1 MSSLKDL
8 ASLIMIPSLVKDGR
22 LDTVKPLGN
31 SIIHPDATGNNDGT
45 DGSTPAEGNFTF
57 TRGSNLSATRV
68 NASQLIEKGRENLLL
83 QSNQFDTTWAT
94 NNSSVTSGQSGYDG
108 LNNAWELKENTS
120 TGVHEIIQTLSV
132 STGVQ
137 TYSLKVSANTRSKMA
152 LVLAGSAFNSGG
164 NGVGIFNLTNGTLI
178 SSSGSL
184 IDAKITSLGGNW
196 YNVSITKL
204 ASSSSAV
211 AVVQLVDDSNN
222 TSYTGNGTGSI
233 YIQDSQ
239 LEQGLVATSVIET
252 GASTAQAGILENTPR
267 LDYSGG
273 ASCPSLL
280 LEPSRTNL
288 IPQSEY
294 FNSSYWI
301 KSGSPTV
308 SVSDNAGISPEGVSN
323 ATRFVAASAQQS
335 TRLYTSVTWTAVPYT
350 LSLYVKNN
358 GGTNTNLRFS
368 YYDSTGQ
375 YFSPTFT
382 LTDEWQRIEYTFT
395 PTASSGGFW
404 IVNTPTGGLNLDLLA
419 FAAQLEVGSY
429 PTSYIPTYGV
439 SQTRAQDVCVNA
451 GDVNTFNSLEG
462 VLYAE
467 IKALSETGGNR
478 YITLSDGTDTNRV
491 VIRFQDT
498 DKIGCYIGT
507 SNGGA
512 VDITKSSAN
521 ISSGFL
527 KVAVKW
533 KVNDCALWIN
543 GIEIGTSVSFAS
555 FNTSTLD
562 TLNLSGTDGSTLTLK
577 ANTNQV
583 LVFPTALS
591 DTELA
596 TLTTI

>member
-68 NASQLIEKGRENLLL
+68 DASQLIEKGRENNYLYSQQLDNNVWAKAKGSITANATTAPNSTL
-83 QSNQFDTTWAT
+83 TADLFTEDTT
-94 NNSSVTSGQSGYDG
+94 NGSHDIRQVFSSTSG
-108 LNNAWELKENTS
+108 
-120 TGVHEIIQTLSV
+120 
-132 STGVQ
+132 
-137 TYSLKVSANTRSKMA
+137 
-152 LVLAGSAFNSGG
+152 
-164 NGVGIFNLTNGTLI
+164 
-178 SSSGSL
+178 
-184 IDAKITSLGGNW
+184 
-196 YNVSITKL
+196 
-204 ASSSSAV
+204 AV
-211 AVVQLVDDSNN
+211 
-222 TSYTGNGTGSI
+222 YTTSI
-233 YIQDSQ
+233 YIKANGRSILTAFAAGPSKSVTFNLSTESASGNAISQKIEAAGNGWYRCSFSVQTVSTALNVIWILNNGSTSYQGDGVSGMYFWGAQ
-239 LEQGLVATSVIET
+239 LEQGLVATPYIET

-273 ASCPSLL
+273 ATCPSLL

-429 PTSYIPTYGV
+429 ATSYIPTYGV
-439 SQTRAQDVCVNA
+439 SQTRAQDNCSNLSLTTSTDFTIFFEAKDFCLINGSTGGSYDNVQFVFSPSGGPYDGGGSYHIYGNSLYYYNGSTNTSFGLIYNNQTDSKFA
-451 GDVNTFNSLEG
+451 LVKRGNQGILYANGVKKTELTLPSGADAKVINWDAINLTSSLTDGQGDVFGSKYQQL
-462 VLYAE
+462 
-467 IKALSETGGNR
+467 
-478 YITLSDGTDTNRV
+478 
-491 VIRFQDT
+491 
-498 DKIGCYIGT
+498 
-507 SNGGA
+507 
-512 VDITKSSAN
+512 
-521 ISSGFL
+521 L
-527 KVAVKW
+527 KF
-533 KVNDCALWIN
+533 D
-543 GIEIGTSVSFAS
+543 
-555 FNTSTLD
+555 
-562 TLNLSGTDGSTLTLK
+562 
-577 ANTNQV
+577 
-583 LVFPTALS
+583 TALS
-591 DTELA
+591 DVELA
-596 TLTTI
+596 SLTTI